1 MRIEVQEA
9 QTSTSERP
17 LWVWRVWL
25 NGRLA
30 QGFSPSEKD
39 AKQQANLAQH
49 PVHGRSL

>member
-25 NGRLA
+25 NGRLS

-39 AKQQANLAQH
+39 AKHQAALAQH
-49 PVHGRSL
+49 PVHGR